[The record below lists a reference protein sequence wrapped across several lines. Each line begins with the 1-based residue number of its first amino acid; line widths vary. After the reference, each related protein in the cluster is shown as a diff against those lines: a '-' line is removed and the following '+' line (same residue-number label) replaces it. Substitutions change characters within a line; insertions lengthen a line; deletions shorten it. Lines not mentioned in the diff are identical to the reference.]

1 MEAKTIIK
9 YIAEIRHNTTNEL
22 KNTTFI
28 TLTDEVSDDEA
39 AALIEEV
46 LVYGYHA
53 EIIKKEVVKQ

>member
-1 MEAKTIIK
+1 MIK

-39 AALIEEV
+39 ALIEEV

>member
-1 MEAKTIIK
+1 MIK
-9 YIAEIRHNTTNEL
+9 YIAEIRHNITNQL
-22 KNTTFI
+22 KGTTFI
-28 TLTDEVSDDEA
+28 MLADEVTDDEA

>member
-1 MEAKTIIK
+1 MIK

-53 EIIKKEVVKQ
+53 EIIKKEEVKQ